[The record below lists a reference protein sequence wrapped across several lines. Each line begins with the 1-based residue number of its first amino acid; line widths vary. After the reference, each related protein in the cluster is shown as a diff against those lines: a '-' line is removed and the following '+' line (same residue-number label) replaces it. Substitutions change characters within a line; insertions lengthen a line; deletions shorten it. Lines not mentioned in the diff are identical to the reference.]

1 MYDQHQICCQFKF
14 TLFTATTLLFTD
26 KLSIYTF
33 IALRALN

>member
-14 TLFTATTLLFTD
+14 RLFTAPTLLFTD